1 MGYNIFLFLVL
12 YVYVCF
18 NVFNKQVKN
27 VVIKV
32 FVMLELYF
40 MFFIYIIIKKIY
52 III

>member
-1 MGYNIFLFLVL
+1 MGYSIFLFLVL
-12 YVYVCF
+12 YVCF

-27 VVIKV
+27 VFIKV